1 LQRCWRRSPSPPP
14 PPADPITAIYRKVA
28 AGKGEDGGNFVY
40 QEKKDRARWLT
51 ASFAK
56 AWNEPDAKTPKGDE
70 TPPGFDPVSNSQ
82 DPKVLNVKVELEKSD
97 GKTATV
103 AASFDSWS
111 RGLTRKEQDR
121 NPPDPRDRITVR
133 YDMVLEH
140 GRWKI
145 DDIRGTTDGKEW
157 STRAI
162 IKGWNGG

>member
-1 LQRCWRRSPSPPP
+1 MR
-14 PPADPITAIYRKVA
+14 
-28 AGKGEDGGNFVY
+28 
-40 QEKKDRARWLT
+40 
-51 ASFAK
+51 
-56 AWNEPDAKTPKGDE
+56 
-70 TPPGFDPVSNSQ
+70 
-82 DPKVLNVKVELEKSD
+82 NVKVELEKSD

-111 RGLTRKEQDR
+111 RGLTREEQDR

-157 STRAI
+157 SIRAI